1 MIADDEPP
9 VTLAEVPATAG
20 ARLHVSWGLGDEL
33 FVTGLQP
40 AGAAASSVRW
50 GCPSA
55 AMRRVAYD
63 AVGKYAELKRG
74 SGACGGAAAGGP
86 AEWAAARGYAAAM
99 TAILAADSPQGAAP
113 APEEAPVFQERALWD
128 LLALLFLALDDG
140 PDALPAADLA
150 RWLAGNEAALGA
162 ALPAPLAAELVQ
174 AALPEAHARYWPAFA
189 RLAAGGRAAEAVE
202 LLGLHSAWLSEG
214 DAAGDVEALDAALL
228 LLKRFP
234 VLGEGGGIGCGADDT
249 GAAAAAV
256 GRELSSLEEWAA
268 YRRAW
273 RAQVQQLAADAGL
286 WARCEPA
293 TAAGLRRAVE
303 VLAGDD
309 DALRATAAGW
319 PDLFAAR
326 ALLAHPE
333 ARGRAELRQV
343 LARCLADA
351 PPPPGDAFLLALAR
365 AADAALDLDAQSALA
380 AASTFA
386 SDWFM
391 AHVPELLAAHPAGA
405 ALLGCELPHLGGA
418 QAEFYALEYA
428 AALVP
433 GAATWPLALEY
444 AAWCPEHGCAAFEA
458 ALARLPLDAADAAHA
473 LRLAAAAEERGAPA
487 LARLVLQ
494 QQGALCWEAGA
505 PGAALAWFSRAGD
518 AARADAALAPLAELA
533 ATPDVAAA
541 LDALAPALE
550 AAPPGAA
557 VPALLEVR
565 RLLEGGG
572 ARLGEAVA
580 AMRRLPPALRARC
593 LGAACAA
600 APTADATALAEGDVA
615 ELVAWVEDAQLEG
628 GEGALAE
635 GDAAVVRLALV
646 RLLAA
651 THMRAGLAVAAA

>member
-1 MIADDEPP
+1 MIADGEPP
-9 VTLAEVPATAG
+9 VTLAEVPAAAG

-33 FVTGLQP
+33 FVAGLQP
-40 AGAAASSVRW
+40 VGAAVSSVRW

-74 SGACGGAAAGGP
+74 GAGGGAAACGP
-86 AEWAAARGYAAAM
+86 TEWAAARGYAAAM
-99 TAILAADSPQGAAP
+99 SAILAADGPCGAAP

-128 LLALLFLALDDG
+128 LLALIFLALDDA

-162 ALPAPLAAELVQ
+162 ALPALLATELAQ
-174 AALPEAHARYWPAFA
+174 AALPEAHTRYWPALA

-202 LLGLHSAWLSEG
+202 LLGLHSAWLREG

-234 VLGEGGGIGCGADDT
+234 VLGEGGGIGGDAGADA
-249 GAAAAAV
+249 GGAAV

-309 DALRATAAGW
+309 AALRATAAGW

-380 AASTFA
+380 AASAFA

-391 AHVPELLAAHPAGA
+391 AHAPELLAAHPAGA
-405 ALLGCELPHLGGA
+405 ALLGRELPHLGGA

-428 AALVP
+428 AALAP

-444 AAWCPEHGCAAFEA
+444 AAWCPEHGRAAFEA

-550 AAPPGAA
+550 VAPPGAA

-565 RLLEGGG
+565 RLLAGGG

-593 LGAACAA
+593 LGPVCAA
-600 APTADATALAEGDVA
+600 APTADAAALTEGDVS
-615 ELVAWVEDAQLEG
+615 ELVAWLEDAQLEG

-635 GDAAVVRLALV
+635 GDAAVARLALV